1 MQVWVIAED
10 ACICKAWDGLSC
22 ARTGHS
28 IALTTVNSTA
38 DMRSQKMCLLLQG
51 MEIPDP
57 TGLIP
62 ANIENGLSV
71 GTDALVMLGILIG
84 MRVVAYVQMTLA
96 IKFHKL

>member
-1 MQVWVIAED
+1 MQSLESNPAAVSRENILALRQV
-10 ACICKAWDGLSC
+10 
-22 ARTGHS
+22 ARRC
-28 IALTTVNSTA
+28 
-38 DMRSQKMCLLLQG
+38 MRVQG

-84 MRVVAYVQMTLA
+84 MRVVAYLQMTLA